1 VAGSLTSARTITTA
15 DRGKLLNYTAN
26 TFTQPLL
33 AAATAGEGFVLGMRN
48 TGTGA
53 VTLDGNASELI
64 DGAAAIVLTAGEAC
78 LLVCDGSGWN
88 TVGLNRQVLQR
99 TYAELRTRQSAVAQ
113 IPCDG
118 TIPQIAEGMLVLTQ
132 AITPVSANS
141 YLEIEV
147 GIQIANNASQNL
159 VVALFVQ
166 GTNDAIAAVVSTIAN
181 TWEEMV
187 FFKIKIPSTNISPRT
202 YAVRAGTS
210 SAGYTIYVNGY
221 IDNVGASTN
230 ISSMTIT
237 EVV

>member
-1 VAGSLTSARTITTA
+1 
-15 DRGKLLNYTAN
+15 
-26 TFTQPLL
+26 
-33 AAATAGEGFVLGMRN
+33 
-48 TGTGA
+48 
-53 VTLDGNASELI
+53 
-64 DGAAAIVLTAGEAC
+64 
-78 LLVCDGSGWN
+78 
-88 TVGLNRQVLQR
+88 
-99 TYAELRTRQSAVAQ
+99 
-113 IPCDG
+113 
-118 TIPQIAEGMLVLTQ
+118 MLVLTQ